1 MVQEGDQKNNQ
12 KTKEDPFMFIM
23 PDDEN
28 NDGRT

>member
-12 KTKEDPFMFIM
+12 KTKEDPFMFM